1 MILIKWEYK
10 EICEFLAVDIY
21 EIVDIYWVLEGLNK
35 VIQVYQTVTHFL
47 LSSTE
52 YLMTSQMAPFFSS
65 TLWALSIGIFHF

>member
-47 LSSTE
+47 PKL
-52 YLMTSQMAPFFSS
+52 LPK
-65 TLWALSIGIFHF
+65 LWHIFCCHPQNI